1 MSQDLRLSRV
11 IAHRGACAYAPE
23 NTLASMRK
31 AHAMGAKWVEF
42 DVMLTADGEAIIM
55 HDDTL
60 RRTTNG
66 GKRAVAATAYSDIA
80 QLDAGSWFAKQY
92 AQETVPTLHELLD
105 LLIKLKL
112 HINLEIKPTP
122 GKEAETAEKSIAI
135 VKEIWPTAE
144 SPPMISTQSEI
155 CLRIVHQIAPE
166 YCLGTVIHDWNEPW
180 QQWLTDYACQSVS
193 VNHQILSP
201 EKIVELRKY
210 VKYVLAYTVN
220 EPWRAHELF
229 EWGVDSVF
237 SDKPD
242 LLSANQE

>member
-1 MSQDLRLSRV
+1 MSKDLHLSRV
-11 IAHRGACAYAPE
+11 IAHRGASAYAPE

-31 AHAMGAKWVEF
+31 AHSMGAQWVEF

-66 GKRAVAATAYSDIA
+66 KKRLVAETDYKDIA
-80 QLDAGSWFAKQY
+80 QLDAGSWFGKQY
-92 AQETVPTLHELLD
+92 AQEPVPTLQELLS
-105 LLIKLKL
+105 LLKKLNM
-112 HINLEIKPTP
+112 HINLEIKPTL
-122 GKEAETAEKSIAI
+122 GKEVETAEKSIAI
-135 VKEIWPTAE
+135 LNQIWPVLE
-144 SPPMISTQSEI
+144 RPPMISTQSEI
-155 CLRIVHQIAPE
+155 CLKVVHQIAPE
-166 YCLGTVIHDWNEPW
+166 LCLGTVIHEWNEPW
-180 QQWLTDYACQSVS
+180 QQWLTDYGCQSVS
-193 VNHQILSP
+193 VNHLILSP
-201 EKIVELRKY
+201 EKVIELKKY

-242 LLSANQE
+242 LLSEG